1 MTSDAGWAE
10 YVRRRMAGL
19 PRETVAK
26 AAGVSPSHLG
36 RWMDGAGGLPRAE
49 NVIAFAR
56 AINVPPKEALV
67 AAGYLTRD
75 EADAAIEIAEP
86 LSSIPDAVLLHEIGA
101 RLAQRE
107 HRP

>member
-1 MTSDAGWAE
+1 MSNASWAE
-10 YVRRRMAGL
+10 YTRRCMAGL
-19 PRETVAK
+19 SRDTVAE
-26 AAGVSPSHLG
+26 AVGVHSSHLG
-36 RWMDGAGGLPRAE
+36 RWMDGKGGLPRAE
-49 NVIAFAR
+49 NVISFAR